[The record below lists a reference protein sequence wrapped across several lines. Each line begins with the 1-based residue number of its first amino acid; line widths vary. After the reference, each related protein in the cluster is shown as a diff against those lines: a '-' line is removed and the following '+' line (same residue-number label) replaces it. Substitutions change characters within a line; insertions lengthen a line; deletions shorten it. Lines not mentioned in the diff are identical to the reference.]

1 MNVMRSLCAVSSLVA
16 LTAANASAQI
26 GGRGT
31 VEDGAKVKSLEAR
44 PAQLTLE
51 AGVTVPFRII
61 AKDADGAEVKALY
74 RFGAP
79 RGALRVTDSSITAIR
94 AGNHEVVVSVV
105 TPPNNTPAMLR
116 VPVRVTWP
124 AIAKVEITPDVKKV
138 YAGTT
143 VTHRAVARHG
153 NGSLRPDVVMR
164 WASSDPNVATVDRSG
179 QVTFLKAGRVSVSAT
194 ADNTKG
200 EVAYAV
206 VAFPATSLEIEAS
219 TTTVRTGDVVKV
231 KPVLKSRVGSAITD
245 LPVTWSYTYTPDD
258 SIAAPGAAGF
268 IEEGDFVGQWAGTY
282 TILATAGP
290 LSARRTIDVRPR
302 DVVQRVQVMGGGNI
316 RHVHTSDLWTFVGK
330 DGRDYALVG
339 TWGGDGWS
347 YMFDITN
354 PQSMTKTDS
363 IKVDARTIND
373 VTVSPD
379 ARYGVLSREGA
390 SNRVNGVVVL
400 DLAEP
405 AHPKVVARFDE
416 DLTGGVHNMFATND
430 YLFAISGGDK
440 YVIIDMRDITNPR
453 RAGEYNHPDSRVH
466 DVWVNDGI
474 AYSSE
479 WGTGIVMADVGNG
492 RWGGTPQKPVLINTY
507 ATKSG
512 ATHEVF
518 PYISKKTGK
527 VYAFLGDEIM
537 SRRGRAWEGTQSS
550 LTEKGGV
557 PQTMAGYTHIIDIT
571 DPKNPKN
578 VARYEVAEF
587 GTHDII
593 VEDDVLY
600 QAYYDGGMRVVDVS
614 GELRGNLGT
623 QGREIAIYKSFDPQ
637 GYTAN
642 ATMVMNAMPHKGTIF
657 FTDFNSGLWSMKLQ
671 PKTVVP

>member
-1 MNVMRSLCAVSSLVA
+1 MNVMRRLFSVSGVIA
-16 LTAANASAQI
+16 LAAASASPQAAA
-26 GGRGT
+26 RAT
-31 VEDGAKVKSLEAR
+31 AEDGLKVKSLEAR
-44 PAQLTLE
+44 PAQLTME
-51 AGVTVPFRII
+51 VGVTLPFKVI
-61 AKDADGAEVKALY
+61 AKDSAGAEVNALF
-74 RFGAP
+74 RLSGP
-79 RGALRVTDSSITAIR
+79 RGAMRITDSSITALR
-94 AGNHEVVVSVV
+94 AGNYEIVVSVV
-105 TPPNNTPAMLR
+105 TPPNYTPVMLR
-116 VPVRVTWP
+116 VPARLTWP
-124 AIAKVEITPDVKKV
+124 AIAKVEISSDATTV

-143 VTHRAVARHG
+143 VGHRAVAHHG

-179 QVTFLKAGRVSVSAT
+179 QVTFHKAGRVTVSAT
-194 ADNTKG
+194 AETTKG
-200 EVAYAV
+200 EVAYSVA
-206 VAFPATSLEIEAS
+206 AFPATSLEIDAS
-219 TTTVRTGDVVKV
+219 ETTVRTGDVVKV
-231 KPVLKSRVGSAITD
+231 KSVMKNSSGRDVSD
-245 LPVTWSYTYTPDD
+245 VPVTWSYTYVPDD
-258 SIAAPGAAGF
+258 SIAAPGASG
-268 IEEGDFVGQWAGTY
+268 IVEDGDFVGQWAGTY
-282 TILATAGP
+282 TILAMAGP
-290 LSARRTIDVRPR
+290 LTARRSIDVRPR

-339 TWGGDGWS
+339 TWGGDGWA

-354 PQSMTKTDS
+354 PQSMVKTDS
-363 IKVDARTIND
+363 VKIDARTIND

-416 DLTGGVHNMFATND
+416 DLTGGVHNLFATND

-440 YVIIDMRDITNPR
+440 YVIIDMKDVNNPK

-466 DVWVNDGI
+466 DIWVNDGI

-492 RWGGTPQKPVLINTY
+492 NWGGTPQKPVLINTY
-507 ATKSG
+507 PTKSG
-512 ATHEVF
+512 STHEVF

-550 LTEKGGV
+550 LMEKGGV

-614 GELRGNLGT
+614 GELRGNLGS
-623 QGREIAIYKSFDPQ
+623 QGREIAVYKSFDPQ